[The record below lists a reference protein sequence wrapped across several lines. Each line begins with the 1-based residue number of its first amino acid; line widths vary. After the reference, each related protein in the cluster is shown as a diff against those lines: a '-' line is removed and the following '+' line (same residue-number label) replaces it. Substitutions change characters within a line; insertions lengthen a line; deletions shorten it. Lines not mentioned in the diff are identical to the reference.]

1 VTYLAITTTI
11 GGSGL
16 AFIEVALSL
25 PKPPN
30 LVLYVRTPSKISSN
44 ISKNPNVSVVKGDL
58 SDFDALNSA
67 MKTHTVTT
75 VASFLG
81 AYVSISAMLTHPTDT
96 PIADSFPTII
106 RAMEANGVKRIFA
119 LSTPSYWV
127 DGRDVSTWKMSIVG
141 GFMPKLFVPQGR
153 LEMIK
158 IAKTLSESTADL
170 DWTVFRVVHL
180 TDGPADLPVWAGYIG
195 PSHKGGLNISR
206 RSQARWV
213 LGEIQDRKWVKEF
226 PVLGNY

>member
-1 VTYLAITTTI
+1 MTYLAKTTTI

-25 PKPPN
+25 PKPPH

-44 ISKNPNVSVVKGDL
+44 ISKNTNVSLVKGDL
-58 SDFDALNSA
+58 TDFDTLDSA

-81 AYVSISAMLTHPTDT
+81 PYVSFSAMLTRPTDT

-106 RAMEANGVKRIFA
+106 RAMGANGVKRILA

-127 DGRDVSTWKMSIVG
+127 DGRDISTWKMSIVG
-141 GFMPKLFVPQGR
+141 VMPKLFVPQGKT
-153 LEMIK
+153 EMIQ

-180 TDGPADLPVWAGYIG
+180 TDGSADLPVWAGYVG

-213 LGEIQDRKWVKEF
+213 LGEIQDREWVKGF
-226 PVLGNY
+226 PLLGNY